1 MIEIWKLIVFNFA
14 HSRVFW
20 ISNFMS
26 FSLDWM
32 EKRRGRFSLLF
43 FIAVGSE
50 EIYYFVTN
58 VYNIFFPTCYF
69 LLVFTFLMLFW
80 FQKVPKMNKNWY
92 KSSSKF
98 FWIFLKYLE
107 PLRMNIECFLYVHN
121 FLKKTTKNMIL
132 FDCVLNFLFEEL
144 LYFFSSYAIVNFF

>member
-1 MIEIWKLIVFNFA
+1 
-14 HSRVFW
+14 
-20 ISNFMS
+20 MS

-58 VYNIFFPTCYF
+58 VYNIFFPMCYF
-69 LLVFTFLMLFW
+69 LLVFTLLMLFW

-107 PLRMNIECFLYVHN
+107 PLRMNIECFLYVHI
-121 FLKKTTKNMIL
+121 FLKKPKKTWFYLI
-132 FDCVLNFLFEEL
+132 VFLTFCL
-144 LYFFSSYAIVNFF
+144 GNFFTFFPPMQ